1 MTTYCTDLLTQF
13 ENLEI
18 DPGKFGHREHV
29 QVAFEMLHKYSY
41 IEACARYANA
51 INTMAA
57 NAGAPDKF
65 NVTITFA
72 FLSLI
77 AERIHGSYWSSFNE
91 YLSQNEDLLARDA
104 LGKWYSRDE
113 LQSEYARTHFLLP
126 NMAG

>member
-1 MTTYCTDLLTQF
+1 M
-13 ENLEI
+13 E
-18 DPGKFGHREHV
+18 
-29 QVAFEMLHKYSY
+29 
-41 IEACARYANA
+41 
-51 INTMAA
+51 A